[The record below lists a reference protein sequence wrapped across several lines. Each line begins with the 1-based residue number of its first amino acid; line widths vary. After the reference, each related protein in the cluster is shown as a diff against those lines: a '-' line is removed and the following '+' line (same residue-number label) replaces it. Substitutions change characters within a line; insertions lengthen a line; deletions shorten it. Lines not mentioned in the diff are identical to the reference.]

1 MEIAPLRETLE
12 EFTLSK
18 ETLGLLS
25 LGFLGLLGLRKMG
38 IDTNEAIFNFFDIL
52 TKYRI
57 ISLLV
62 QCPKKQ
68 TFYEV

>member
-25 LGFLGLLGLRKMG
+25 LGLLGLRKMG

>member
-38 IDTNEAIFNFFDIL
+38 IDTNEAIFNFFD
-52 TKYRI
+52 T
-57 ISLLV
+57 
-62 QCPKKQ
+62 
-68 TFYEV
+68 